1 MNEPSVWK
9 KCSTCKKEIPFRS
22 KYWACNVSTCNV
34 KRKSFA
40 FCSVECWDA
49 HIPVMN
55 HRSAWSEEKMA
66 PSREEWARVLAEPT
80 EGKVSLPK
88 GERKMEQPSAPNS
101 DEILVV
107 ASKLKAYI
115 RDRSGMNTSKDTL
128 EALSDMIRNAAD
140 NAIDK
145 ARTDGRKTV
154 MARDF

>member
-1 MNEPSVWK
+1 MMRFMDGSSLWK
-9 KCSTCKKEIPFRS
+9 KCSTCKKEIPFRT
-22 KYWACNVSTCNV
+22 KYWACNVSTCNI

-55 HRSAWSEEKMA
+55 HRSSWSEEKMSPSRQEWEQADAA
-66 PSREEWARVLAEPT
+66 PSATPH
-80 EGKVSLPK
+80 VSK
-88 GERKMEQPSAPNS
+88 GERHVEKTETS
-101 DEILVV
+101 EVLVV

-115 RDRSGMNTSKDTL
+115 KDRAGMNTSKDTL
-128 EALSDMIRNAAD
+128 EAVSDMIRTAAD

-145 ARTDGRKTV
+145 ARGEGRKTV

>member
-1 MNEPSVWK
+1 MS
-9 KCSTCKKEIPFRS
+9 
-22 KYWACNVSTCNV
+22 
-34 KRKSFA
+34 
-40 FCSVECWDA
+40 
-49 HIPVMN
+49 
-55 HRSAWSEEKMA
+55 
-66 PSREEWARVLAEPT
+66 PSRDEWARIEAEPGDT
-80 EGKVSLPK
+80 AKATHPPK
-88 GERKMEQPSAPNS
+88 GERKMEKTTSSSS

-140 NAIDK
+140 SAIDK

>member
-1 MNEPSVWK
+1 MEKSSSPS
-9 KCSTCKKEIPFRS
+9 
-22 KYWACNVSTCNV
+22 
-34 KRKSFA
+34 
-40 FCSVECWDA
+40 
-49 HIPVMN
+49 
-55 HRSAWSEEKMA
+55 
-66 PSREEWARVLAEPT
+66 
-80 EGKVSLPK
+80 
-88 GERKMEQPSAPNS
+88 S

-115 RDRSGMNTSKDTL
+115 KDRSGMNTAKDTL